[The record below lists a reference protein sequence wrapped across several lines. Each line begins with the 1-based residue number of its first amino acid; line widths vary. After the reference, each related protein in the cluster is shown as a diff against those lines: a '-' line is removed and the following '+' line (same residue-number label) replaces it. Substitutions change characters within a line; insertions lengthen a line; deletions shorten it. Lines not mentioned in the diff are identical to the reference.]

1 MREVQGSTCKTVII
15 QHHGAVS
22 SQKSSASFSQ
32 VQASVRTHTGSHQP
46 GKGLIDKVVVS
57 PAAGAGT
64 DVVDLRTSKVRLL
77 RYMCPHMGCGKP
89 FSTCGHARR
98 HSRTHDFL
106 RPFQCPHEGCH
117 ATFTRRDN
125 CTQHQKIRHKF
136 QLKAHRMGDEP

>member
-1 MREVQGSTCKTVII
+1 M
-15 QHHGAVS
+15 S
-22 SQKSSASFSQ
+22 SQKRSADLSQ
-32 VQASVRTHTGSHQP
+32 IQAFFRTHIVSHQP
-46 GKGLIDKVVVS
+46 GKGLIGKVVVS

-64 DVVDLRTSKVRLL
+64 DVVDLHTGRVRRL
-77 RYMCPHMGCGKP
+77 RYMCPHMGCGKH

-98 HSRTHDFL
+98 HSRTHDCL
-106 RPFQCPHEGCH
+106 RPFQCPHEGCR